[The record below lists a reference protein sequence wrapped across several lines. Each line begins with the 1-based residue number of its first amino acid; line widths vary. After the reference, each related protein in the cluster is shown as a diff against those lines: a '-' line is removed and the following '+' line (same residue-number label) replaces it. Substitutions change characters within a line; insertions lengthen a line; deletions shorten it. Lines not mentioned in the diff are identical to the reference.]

1 MGRNTASRPSPTHQ
15 SQTVGAIIP
24 RSLKWVTERGR
35 LLRGYEHLL
44 IQGMPMQH
52 LPGVEQEGRC
62 LLADLAGNAFNGASY
77 TAAFISFCGSLPEDV
92 ELNMQISP
100 QIEVMVGSMSDEE
113 FASQIDVMVGS
124 LYEVDEDRDAVDL
137 AMLD

>member
-1 MGRNTASRPSPTHQ
+1 M
-15 SQTVGAIIP
+15 GAIIP

-35 LLRGYEHLL
+35 LLTGCEHLL

-77 TAAFISFCGSLPEDV
+77 TAALISFCGSLPVNV
-92 ELNMQISP
+92 ELNMQIS
-100 QIEVMVGSMSDEE
+100 QIEVMVGSLSDEV

-124 LYEVDEDRDAVDL
+124 LYEVDEDRGAVGHT
-137 AMLD
+137 MLD